1 MIPIRP
7 SRPEALRKA
16 VDVMFCLWARES
28 FPISKECRM
37 TATNFAIYLIE
48 HQDELKDLA
57 AQPTIRKESEANA

>member
-1 MIPIRP
+1 
-7 SRPEALRKA
+7 
-16 VDVMFCLWARES
+16 
-28 FPISKECRM
+28 M